1 MGLFKKDKGQAGSV
15 MGVLALIIAAV
26 LAIIIVNAFIDAGN
40 FTDTTLTTLLDTVPY
55 ILVSIGI
62 FAGLGAMGLFR

>member
-1 MGLFKKDKGQAGSV
+1 MNFLKKKGQAGSV

>member
-1 MGLFKKDKGQAGSV
+1 MNFLKKKGQAGSV

-26 LAIIIVNAFIDAGN
+26 LAILIVNAFIDAGN